1 MIIKALNKSYGDLRI
16 FEDFSVEFEEMKT
29 TAVMGAS
36 GVGKSTLLN
45 AIAGLTDY
53 TGEIIK
59 EGDISV
65 VFSEP
70 ALLKNLSVVKNL
82 EYAVSHAYPD
92 KKIPEEKLN
101 EVLEAVE
108 LADRRDALPYELSTG
123 MAQRVALARGFLYP
137 SRYIVMDE
145 AFRGLDT
152 ALKFRLKRYFLNL
165 LSLNPRTV
173 IMITHDLDEA
183 LSLSDRVMVLS
194 SRPVRTAL
202 DMTLTSDK
210 RVRSATDPD
219 YLKAASEYMRFIEAS
234 I

>member
-1 MIIKALNKSYGDLRI
+1 M
-16 FEDFSVEFEEMKT
+16 
-29 TAVMGAS
+29 
-36 GVGKSTLLN
+36 
-45 AIAGLTDY
+45 
-53 TGEIIK
+53 
-59 EGDISV
+59 
-65 VFSEP
+65 
-70 ALLKNLSVVKNL
+70 
-82 EYAVSHAYPD
+82 
-92 KKIPEEKLN
+92 N

-183 LSLSDRVMVLS
+183 LSLSDRVIVLS

>member
-1 MIIKALNKSYGDLRI
+1 
-16 FEDFSVEFEEMKT
+16 
-29 TAVMGAS
+29 
-36 GVGKSTLLN
+36 
-45 AIAGLTDY
+45 
-53 TGEIIK
+53 
-59 EGDISV
+59 
-65 VFSEP
+65 
-70 ALLKNLSVVKNL
+70 
-82 EYAVSHAYPD
+82 
-92 KKIPEEKLN
+92 
-101 EVLEAVE
+101 
-108 LADRRDALPYELSTG
+108 
-123 MAQRVALARGFLYP
+123 
-137 SRYIVMDE
+137 MDE

>member
-1 MIIKALNKSYGDLRI
+1 MKIVGLNKSYGDIRI
-16 FEDFSVEFEEMKT
+16 FENFCIEFEQMKT

-45 AIAGLTDY
+45 VIAGLTDY
-53 TGEIIK
+53 SGSIEKEGEI
-59 EGDISV
+59 SV
-65 VFSEP
+65 IFSEP

-82 EYAVSHAYPD
+82 EYAVAHAYPGG
-92 KKIPEEKLN
+92 KIPEDKLE

-108 LADRRDALPYELSTG
+108 LADRKDALPYELSTG

-152 ALKFRLKRYFLNL
+152 ALKVRLKRYFLK
-165 LSLNPRTV
+165 LSEMNPRTV
-173 IMITHDLDEA
+173 VMITHDLDEA
-183 LSLSDRVMVLS
+183 LSLSDRVVVFDSHPVRIALDISLS
-194 SRPVRTAL
+194 SDKSARLPTDVDYATA
-202 DMTLTSDK
+202 
-210 RVRSATDPD
+210 
-219 YLKAASEYMRFIEAS
+219 AAEYMRFIEAS